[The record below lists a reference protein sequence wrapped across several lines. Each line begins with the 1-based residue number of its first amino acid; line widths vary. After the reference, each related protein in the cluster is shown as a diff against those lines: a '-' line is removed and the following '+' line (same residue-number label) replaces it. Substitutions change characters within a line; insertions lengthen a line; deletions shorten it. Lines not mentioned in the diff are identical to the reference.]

1 MITVKIIPKTTWKAA
16 SRMDRDFGQD
26 KSEQDPKAQIPD
38 CRNDDNGD
46 QCGQD
51 DDYTRSNRW

>member
-1 MITVKIIPKTTWKAA
+1 
-16 SRMDRDFGQD
+16 MDRDFGQD